1 MDDKRIKELE
11 QLEQKIKA
19 RNKYLNDYQKSNY
32 DRIICLLPK
41 GTKEKIEKKIKENN
55 YKTISDYIRA
65 VIEKDLND
73 GAGAGSAIIPDYI
86 PTKAKIVDYSAEVL
100 APGADDD
107 IQPQAEKKPAQ
118 AATNS
123 ALESQLDRLLNDHT

>member
-73 GAGAGSAIIPDYI
+73 GAGAGSATIPDYI
-86 PTKAKIVDYSAEVL
+86 PTKTKLVDISPEV
-100 APGADDD
+100 AAAASDDV
-107 IQPQAEKKPAQ
+107 IQPQTEKTPAQ
-118 AATNS
+118 AANS
-123 ALESQLDRLLNDHT
+123 ALESRLDRLLKDHT